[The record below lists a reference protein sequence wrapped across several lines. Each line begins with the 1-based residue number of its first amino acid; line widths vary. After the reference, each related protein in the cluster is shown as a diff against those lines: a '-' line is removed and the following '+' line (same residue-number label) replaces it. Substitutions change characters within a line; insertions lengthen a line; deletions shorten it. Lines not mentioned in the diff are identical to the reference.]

1 VCHKKTELE
10 DPQDLRAE
18 IGKFPN
24 STNERKQMSTKTLKK
39 RIAVIAV
46 SALTAGVMSVATA
59 PVANAAA
66 GDYATA
72 NQTIN
77 SIGLLAAPTFVNG
90 STTMTATLLST
101 GRLNLSTAAS
111 TAYFVVSAGGS
122 ITSATTLT
130 SISGDQKKYT
140 SGSGHDFSITPV
152 GAAGTTFTVS
162 GYTDNTLATLTS
174 RITVTIAGS
183 SVAGVVAA
191 SESGA
196 FWTATANGEVTAD
209 TADENK
215 TTVGT
220 PLFLD
225 VDVADAYGSAIT
237 VTTGSLIVTATA
249 GANVAVGT
257 NPTTNGT
264 FTQAVTNA
272 NPDTTFIRVSEATAG
287 AGWAGTITVTYNGVV
302 IATKSGTITGAP
314 AKITLTAKKVGKNDG
329 NPTSQAL
336 EYQATD
342 AAGNIVVV
350 GFNDITLGS
359 SSNKAIISNAAG
371 EVVNSSSAAGKAT
384 VTCASAAT
392 GSASVAVQTLVA
404 GVPLLSNAVSVNCG
418 GAAAIYTASFDKA
431 TYAQGDIAT
440 LTVAFKDAKG
450 VPANSIDAVS
460 NASAGVDS
468 NIVITANQMERVTSH
483 VASTKTN
490 VSGNV
495 VYTFTV
501 GTSSGAIAGKYNAL
515 VSFPTQTLGTTQTV
529 AYEVTGSGA
538 VSNADVLKSIVAL
551 IASINKQIQALQ
563 KLILKR

>member
-1 VCHKKTELE
+1 
-10 DPQDLRAE
+10 
-18 IGKFPN
+18 
-24 STNERKQMSTKTLKK
+24 MSIKTLRK
-39 RIAVIAV
+39 RIAVVAV

-66 GDYATA
+66 GDYAA
-72 NQTIN
+72 ASQTIN

-90 STTMTATLLST
+90 STTMTATLLSS
-101 GRLNLSTAAS
+101 GRLNLTTAAS
-111 TAYFVVSAGGS
+111 TAYYVVSAGGS
-122 ITSATTLT
+122 ITSATVLAN
-130 SISGDQKKYT
+130 ISGDQKKYT
-140 SGSGHDFSITPV
+140 SGSADSFSVTPI
-152 GAAGTTFTVS
+152 GAVDTTFTVS

-183 SVAGVVAA
+183 SVAGVVSAG
-191 SESGA
+191 ESGA
-196 FWTATANGEVTAD
+196 FWTATANGEVDAD
-209 TADENK
+209 AADENK

-225 VDVADAYGSAIT
+225 VDVADAYGSPIT
-237 VTTGSLIVTATA
+237 ATTGSLIVTATA

-272 NPDTTFIRVSEATAG
+272 NPDATFIRVSEATAG

-329 NPTSQAL
+329 NPTSGAL

-342 AAGNIVVV
+342 TAGNIVVV
-350 GFNDITLGS
+350 AFSTITFGS
-359 SSNKAIISNAAG
+359 STNKAIVSGAAG

-384 VTCASAAT
+384 VTCATGAT
-392 GSASVAVQTLVA
+392 GTASVAVQTLVS
-404 GVPLLSNAVSVNCG
+404 GVPLLSNAVPVTCG
-418 GAAAIYTASFDKA
+418 GPASTYTASWDKA

-440 LTVAFKDAKG
+440 LTIAFKDAKG
-450 VPANSIDAVS
+450 VAANSIDAVS
-460 NASAGVDS
+460 DASAGANS
-468 NIVITANQMERVTSH
+468 NIVITANQTERVTAH
-483 VASTKTN
+483 AASTKTDVN
-490 VSGNV
+490 GNV
-495 VYTFTV
+495 VYTFTI
-501 GTSSGAIAGKYNAL
+501 GTSSGAIAGKYQAL
-515 VSFPTQTLGTTQTV
+515 VSFPTLASPAKTQTV
-529 AYEVTGSGA
+529 AYEVLGA
-538 VSNADVLKSIVAL
+538 AGVTNADVLKSIVSL